1 MSSNNDSEIEQL
13 VGALDDKEGV
23 QAQKQEDPN
32 ESSEEES
39 QEAEIDKILEQAAP
53 LDIDGQFVTV

>member
-32 ESSEEES
+32 ESFEEES